1 MLMQG
6 RFGVSGQERKKWVEE
21 NILRTIEL
29 SMPLHF
35 RVLIDNVED
44 RTYFLNSAY
53 KFFELLGGTEEM
65 KNSRLELSENQKA
78 ILRDMKPRI
87 KTAK

>member
-1 MLMQG
+1 
-6 RFGVSGQERKKWVEE
+6 
-21 NILRTIEL
+21 
-29 SMPLHF
+29 MPLHF

-44 RTYFLNSAY
+44 RKYFLNKAY

-65 KNSRLELSENQKA
+65 KNSRHELSETQKA